1 MTNLTTEII
10 RDMIINESNHCELYH
25 YAWSN
30 VSSKLFWNMKSLEEC
45 NIIRN
50 ALDTLHRDAA
60 FCDTIRKNVEN
71 FKIYQ
76 SARKA
81 GNF

>member
-10 RDMIINESNHCELYH
+10 RDMVVNESNHCEFYH
-25 YAWSN
+25 DAWNN
-30 VSSKLFWNMKSLEEC
+30 VSSELFLNVESLEEC

-50 ALDTLHRDAA
+50 ALDTLHSDAA
-60 FCDTIRKNVEN
+60 FCDTIRKNVES
-71 FKIYQ
+71 FKDYQ
-76 SARKA
+76 IARKA